1 MTGISFDPTDDV
13 ARVFIIACKLH
24 VYVGRCQ
31 KLRSDSVEAVPP
43 LCGCHGPS
51 TVHSE
56 ALFQLIGYYN
66 QNWS

>member
-24 VYVGRCQ
+24 VYVGRRQ
-31 KLRSDSVEAVPP
+31 KFRSDPVEAVSP
-43 LCGCHGPS
+43 LCGCHRPS
-51 TVHSE
+51 TAHSE

-66 QNWS
+66 QNSG